1 MTLVHGGHSSQ
12 SPCTKTCP
20 LRLVLQ
26 IGVHRVA
33 TNDPYAPRS
42 TNTLDAFCPKSCDGV
57 RRNNPVRE
65 ISPKVRMRCR
75 NNHTHPG
82 NLPGSPD
89 GSQKNR
95 LPSGFSP
102 QNHGWDVARRHKAR
116 WRAYLPHAVAHY
128 NLTINKLAL
137 LRSTATQST
146 NVICI

>member
-33 TNDPYAPRS
+33 TNDPMHHGRQIRPPAVVYWCAGKHLERLLPQILRR
-42 TNTLDAFCPKSCDGV
+42 CMEEQSC
-57 RRNNPVRE
+57 
-65 ISPKVRMRCR
+65 
-75 NNHTHPG
+75 PG
-82 NLPGSPD
+82 NLPSSPD

-102 QNHGWDVARRHKAR
+102 QNHGWDVARRYKAR

-137 LRSTATQST
+137 LCSTATQSI
-146 NVICI
+146 NVIYI